1 MAQTSASHNLPTN
14 RARELI
20 KPSTDFAGLRLEIEK
35 KNFFGLDFGFFVCY
49 VPMRTSLCIFVAF
62 TWLWEPA
69 QCELFSLK
77 VLLYLWLKNESL
89 EPLIDLLAYLDRKLW
104 LKNPV
109 FGKNLKFS
117 KKVTLATFVQLW
129 PLVVCSQIELESY
142 SNPLKTREVVYIRI
156 KKNFQ
161 NFFGPFW
168 SMAPWLED
176 VLRIFLWSYPRIKRA
191 DIVAQSFIG
200 SRTRMRVFRPLDR
213 LSSISGSKVRPETP
227 KYFTDLL
234 GHFRGFPN

>member
-1 MAQTSASHNLPTN
+1 VAQTSASHNLPTN

-161 NFFGPFW
+161 NFFGPWPHDWRMFCEY
-168 SMAPWLED
+168 SYEVIRGSNARILWLK
-176 VLRIFLWSYPRIKRA
+176 VLLDPGLECEFL
-191 DIVAQSFIG
+191 D
-200 SRTRMRVFRPLDR
+200 PLIDF
-213 LSSISGSKVRPETP
+213 LAFLVPKSGQK
-227 KYFTDLL
+227 
-234 GHFRGFPN
+234 HPNTLPIC